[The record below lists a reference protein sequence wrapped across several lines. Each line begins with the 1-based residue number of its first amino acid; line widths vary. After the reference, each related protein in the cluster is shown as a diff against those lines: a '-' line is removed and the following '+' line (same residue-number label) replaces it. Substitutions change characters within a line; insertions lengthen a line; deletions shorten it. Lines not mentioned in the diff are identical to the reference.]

1 LNIFENETQALGMHS
16 DTHSQWSENPGSR
29 DRNPLRAQDHHKA
42 KMGDPVWSFEENDLR
57 HVLKAKH
64 CLLHPSGSVPQ
75 GISALDTH
83 SEFLDTLKALG
94 NVSKENMIDS
104 FPKLMQPLKHI
115 EGSNFGIE
123 LQTNGFF
130 DKALSSMLHNSMCV
144 PCGKAADWNHLNLSK
159 QHKLVQEVI
168 ARCNYMCRPSTKHI
182 YADGLKLPKRHSL
195 TNLDVYR

>member
-1 LNIFENETQALGMHS
+1 MDVCFCRIHAISSTAYSSQLYGWQWMIRCTSLLGSGVWLAIGPFTSPLLCHHVVCRCLTHRQPRWGDSPNSGVDQEAISRHADDVMSDGLNIFENETQALGMHS

-64 CLLHPSGSVPQ
+64 CLFHPSGSVPQ

-94 NVSKENMIDS
+94 HRG
-104 FPKLMQPLKHI
+104 L
-115 EGSNFGIE
+115 E
-123 LQTNGFF
+123 LW
-130 DKALSSMLHNSMCV
+130 H
-144 PCGKAADWNHLNLSK
+144 
-159 QHKLVQEVI
+159 
-168 ARCNYMCRPSTKHI
+168 
-182 YADGLKLPKRHSL
+182 
-195 TNLDVYR
+195 